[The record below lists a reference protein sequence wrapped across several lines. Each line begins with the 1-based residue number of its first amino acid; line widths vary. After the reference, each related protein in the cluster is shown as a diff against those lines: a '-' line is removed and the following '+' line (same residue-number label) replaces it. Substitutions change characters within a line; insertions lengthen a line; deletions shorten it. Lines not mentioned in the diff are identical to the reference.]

1 MTAWASLKLKWLKN
15 MVKTCQLLNLSKCP
29 RLFEF
34 FSMWYFLIIVF
45 FYCFW
50 FFTLI
55 VRNTVMR
62 NIIEKVYIPFYSGN
76 ILKNYT
82 TDSNQDIVVDIVKI
96 ENISITTKIP

>member
-1 MTAWASLKLKWLKN
+1 
-15 MVKTCQLLNLSKCP
+15 
-29 RLFEF
+29 
-34 FSMWYFLIIVF
+34 
-45 FYCFW
+45 
-50 FFTLI
+50 
-55 VRNTVMR
+55 MR